1 MAKNFSGL
9 GKGIDAIFLENTVKD
24 NSDKG
29 IVNIKL
35 SQIEAKSNQPR
46 KFFDETALETLS
58 QSIAEHGVLQPI
70 LLREIVDGRY
80 QIVAGERRYR
90 AAKKAGFSEIP
101 SIIID
106 ADELQVSEIALIE
119 NIQREN
125 LNPIEEATA
134 YRSLGEQFGLTQ
146 EEISKKIG
154 KSRSAIA
161 NTLRLLDLPEELLSF
176 VAGGELSA
184 GHARALL
191 ALDDPADMVLLA
203 NKIIEE
209 GLSVRTTENAVKRF
223 AKAKEEEEAAEN
235 EAKKPKIVNYAR
247 ELELKM
253 MENLGRRV
261 KLSEKNGAK
270 SVTLYYEDN
279 EDLENLLKKICGD
292 SFVENL

>member
-46 KFFDETALETLS
+46 KFFDEAALETLS

-90 AAKKAGFSEIP
+90 AAKRAGLSEIP

-223 AKAKEEEEAAEN
+223 VKAKEEEEAAEN

>member
-90 AAKKAGFSEIP
+90 AAKRAGLSEIP

-223 AKAKEEEEAAEN
+223 VKAKEEEEAAEN

>member
-90 AAKKAGFSEIP
+90 AAKKAGLSEIP

-146 EEISKKIG
+146 EEISKRIG